1 MIFRIFKPLITV
13 IAVCIM
19 GIYVLPLSV
28 AATNQGTLNSSGI
41 SDIPTVESLHLNVKS
56 AILIE
61 QTTGDVLLS
70 INADQRFA
78 PASMVKM
85 MTEYI
90 VAKKV
95 RTGELSWDDIVTVS
109 EHASKSIGT
118 CRRRSAYG
126 KRTVHRNGSGIRE

>member
-1 MIFRIFKPLITV
+1 M
-13 IAVCIM
+13 
-19 GIYVLPLSV
+19 
-28 AATNQGTLNSSGI
+28 
-41 SDIPTVESLHLNVKS
+41 SDIPTVKSLHLNVKS

-70 INADQRFA
+70 INADQGFA

-109 EHASKSIGT
+109 DHASKSIGSHAFLAEGDQHT
-118 CRRRSAYG
+118 VKELYTAMAVGSANDAAIALLSMYQAQNRSL
-126 KRTVHRNGSGIRE
+126 